1 MKCVKRSL
9 SKRIDKSYNDKFYS
23 DNKKL
28 MNILR
33 DGEQYGKKQPHQ
45 EYAQAALK
53 EFYKKLGFEVR
64 FRPAYFPY
72 TYLSTECEVYLEDK
86 ESWIELGGSG
96 MFRPEV
102 LKPLGVDVPVLA
114 FGLGIERLAMI
125 RYDISDIRMLYKSD
139 IKWLRE
145 LPTTNG
151 VRL

>member
-53 EFYKKLGFEVR
+53 EFYKKLKSTSERKEYINR
-64 FRPAYFPY
+64 FVIYVFACKCKTRIYENGLY
-72 TYLSTECEVYLEDK
+72 
-86 ESWIELGGSG
+86 
-96 MFRPEV
+96 M
-102 LKPLGVDVPVLA
+102 GVPRIARHIAL
-114 FGLGIERLAMI
+114 
-125 RYDISDIRMLYKSD
+125 
-139 IKWLRE
+139 
-145 LPTTNG
+145 
-151 VRL
+151 

>member
-53 EFYKKLGFEVR
+53 EFYKKLKSTSERKEYINRGSHLSYMFLLVKSVPGVFFPTSSTWTLLLTGMNCGKPTIRSVFAMRRLPWDAGPGFLKTASERRLPSVGEI
-64 FRPAYFPY
+64 F
-72 TYLSTECEVYLEDK
+72 LS
-86 ESWIELGGSG
+86 
-96 MFRPEV
+96 R
-102 LKPLGVDVPVLA
+102 
-114 FGLGIERLAMI
+114 R
-125 RYDISDIRMLYKSD
+125 
-139 IKWLRE
+139 
-145 LPTTNG
+145 
-151 VRL
+151 

>member
-53 EFYKKLGFEVR
+53 EFYKKLKSTSERKEYINRGSH
-64 FRPAYFPY
+64 
-72 TYLSTECEVYLEDK
+72 LSY
-86 ESWIELGGSG
+86 
-96 MFRPEV
+96 MFLLV
-102 LKPLGVDVPVLA
+102 SVKHAL
-114 FGLGIERLAMI
+114 
-125 RYDISDIRMLYKSD
+125 
-139 IKWLRE
+139 
-145 LPTTNG
+145 
-151 VRL
+151 

>member
-53 EFYKKLGFEVR
+53 EFYKKLKSTSER
-64 FRPAYFPY
+64 KEYINRA
-72 TYLSTECEVYLEDK
+72 THLSYMFLLVSVKHAFMKTDYIWACHELQDILHYEDIFQNRIKCNVLSLLE
-86 ESWIELGGSG
+86 EYIETG
-96 MFRPEV
+96 
-102 LKPLGVDVPVLA
+102 
-114 FGLGIERLAMI
+114 
-125 RYDISDIRMLYKSD
+125 
-139 IKWLRE
+139 
-145 LPTTNG
+145 
-151 VRL
+151 